1 MYAQFQ
7 TRRSAMNQLLDALP
21 DGDYRCLE
29 PFLKKVNL
37 PPLYFLYKSDV
48 AIKYVYFPITAMASV
63 IATTIGG
70 QPSEIEVMGC
80 EGMFGVEVLMGVDSS
95 AKEVLIQPAGGA
107 WRIKTE
113 EIRKEFK
120 HDGAEGK

>member
-21 DGDYRCLE
+21 DEDYRCLE

-63 IATTIGG
+63 IATTIDG
-70 QPSEIEVMGC
+70 QAAEVGVIGC
-80 EGMFGVEVLMGVDSS
+80 EGMIGIEVLMGVDSS
-95 AKEVLIQPAGGA
+95 AKEVLMQLAGGA
-107 WRIKTE
+107 WQIKTE
-113 EIRKEFK
+113 NNCFTY
-120 HDGAEGK
+120 DVLL